1 MVIYLHQRES
11 TVPSASAA
19 AVKLEPVGE
28 DAPRLQEAPDDP
40 PSRFEVAA
48 ARARARYS
56 PEEWV
61 LLDPGK
67 RSTAIYAEL
76 RRIDGSF
83 SR

>member
-1 MVIYLHQRES
+1 MPTTRRFP
-11 TVPSASAA
+11 PSDLPAPPPDPQPRAQDAA
-19 AVKLEPVGE
+19 FTE
-28 DAPRLQEAPDDP
+28 P
-40 PSRFEVAA
+40 PSRFDIAA

-56 PEEWV
+56 AEEWV

-76 RRIDGSF
+76 RRIDGAF

>member
-1 MVIYLHQRES
+1 MSSSR
-11 TVPSASAA
+11 AA
-19 AVKLEPVGE
+19 ASPPPPTPNA
-28 DAPRLQEAPDDP
+28 DAPPRPLDAPPHDP
-40 PSRFEVAA
+40 PTRFDLAA

-56 PEEWV
+56 AEEWV

-76 RRIDGSF
+76 RRIDGAY